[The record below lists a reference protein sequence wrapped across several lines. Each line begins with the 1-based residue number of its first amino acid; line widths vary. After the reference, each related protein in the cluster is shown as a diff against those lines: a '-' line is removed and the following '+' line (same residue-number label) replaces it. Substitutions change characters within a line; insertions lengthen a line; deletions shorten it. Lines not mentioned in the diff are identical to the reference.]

1 MKDNLISQYLPG
13 IEGITT
19 ISCFA
24 KDYPECLIDHLDGNH
39 PPLIYLRGNKELLY
53 QKNKVAIAG
62 DRQADQ
68 EGQNAAYQLA
78 RKFTTEGHVIV
89 SGLSLGC
96 DTAAHRGCLDAKG
109 KTIAVVASGL
119 DSTENKTLQDEII
132 SHGGL
137 ILSEQPFG
145 AESSPSRLVASYRLQ
160 IALSSQIII
169 VQCPI
174 VSETMYAVYFSEKY
188 ANDRYFCQWHTLYAI
203 EYDSYNEHNSGNQ
216 FLIEQDIA
224 NPLRLN
230 AN

>member
-1 MKDNLISQYLPG
+1 MPD
-13 IEGITT
+13 IESITT

-39 PPLIYLRGNKELLY
+39 PPFIYLRGNKELLY
-53 QKNKVAIAG
+53 QKNKVAIVG
-62 DRQADQ
+62 DHRADQ

>member
-1 MKDNLISQYLPG
+1 MKDNLINLSLPG

-24 KDYPECLIDHLDGNH
+24 KDYPECLIDHLDGDH

-109 KTIAVVASGL
+109 KNIAVIASGL

-145 AESSPSRLVASYRLQ
+145 VKSSPSKLVASYRLQ
-160 IALSSQIII
+160 IALSTQIII
-169 VQCPI
+169 AQCPI
-174 VSETMYAVYFSEKY
+174 VSETMYAAYFSEKY